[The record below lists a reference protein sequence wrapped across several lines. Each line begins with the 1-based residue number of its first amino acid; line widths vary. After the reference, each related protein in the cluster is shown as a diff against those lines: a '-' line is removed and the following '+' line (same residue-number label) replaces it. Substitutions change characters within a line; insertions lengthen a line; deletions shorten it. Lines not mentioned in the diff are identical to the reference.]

1 MWVVMKKICCE
12 KCFEISD
19 IQNFIKEFKQSGNCD
34 YCGSC
39 NVFILDIKKVGE
51 FILESVKRAYEDAAN
66 HVSYSSRDGGYLMST
81 YSITEILLEK
91 EEIFSDRLDEP
102 RYLAEELIPD
112 DGTEYVKRD
121 PYGPP
126 PGEPEEITWWE
137 KFCQTVKKEKRFT
150 FFTQNLKIYVLS
162 TIVCEIFF
170 LILQKGFYL
179 P

>member
-102 RYLAEELIPD
+102 RSEELIPD

-121 PYGPP
+121 TYDL
-126 PGEPEEITWWE
+126 TA
-137 KFCQTVKKEKRFT
+137 KS
-150 FFTQNLKIYVLS
+150 LS
-162 TIVCEIFF
+162 YRF
-170 LILQKGFYL
+170 LINQSTKSIWCSTGLLSHNILKTLNFE

>member
-1 MWVVMKKICCE
+1 MWLVMKKFCCE

-19 IQNFIKEFKQSGNCD
+19 IQNFIKEFQQLGNCD

-51 FILESVKRAYEDAAN
+51 FILESVKRAYEDAVN

-91 EEIFSDRLDEP
+91 EEIFSDRLDEL
-102 RYLAEELIPD
+102 RSEELIPD

-121 PYGPP
+121 MLKK
-126 PGEPEEITWWE
+126 IIAAWIV
-137 KFCQTVKKEKRFT
+137 TVPVAGLFSA
-150 FFTQNLKIYVLS
+150 V
-162 TIVCEIFF
+162 IFF
-170 LILQKGFYL
+170 VIKGIML
-179 P
+179 